1 MKYKIYNDS
10 ILRHDD
16 ERRKFKNLIEKQASR
31 LDHFSSGYPKEL
43 VLNLH
48 FNRAAKDSF
57 LITAVIRLKHRTL
70 IVKQS
75 GDDVESIVYTL
86 FDRLKLTLNKR
97 LHKQR
102 NEHSR
107 HAKNIRIRSF
117 SENLPELIELKNED
131 SDDLLKDILKL
142 LLNDIAKYTHRR
154 LKTAEMTSSVKRGMF
169 NTPELLDEIYLV
181 IYERLE
187 EIPSDEDE
195 ILVWLH
201 RIVDE
206 YLAEKFQELEFENE
220 HFDRIEN
227 ILEAEYQSLVEEYT
241 IDADYNIVA
250 VEELDEYEDPHPLYS
265 VNQLEYR
272 VDEID
277 LLDDLILKMNE
288 KDLHAMIEK
297 ELMKFPVLKR
307 TIMDLYLLEQM
318 AAEEIAN
325 IKGISVSEVE
335 AVINEVICQL
345 KKKLSFFSGISAS
358 GFA

>member
-10 ILRHDD
+10 ILKHDV
-16 ERRKFKNLIEKQASR
+16 EPRKFKSLLEKQVSR

-43 VLNLH
+43 VLNLY
-48 FNRAAKDSF
+48 FNRAAKDSY
-57 LITAVIRLKHRTL
+57 LITAVITLKHRTL

-75 GDDVESIVYTL
+75 GDKIDSIVYAL
-86 FDRLKLTLNKR
+86 FDRLKLTLNKQ

-131 SDDLLKDILKL
+131 SDDLLKGILRL

-154 LKTAEMTSSVKRGMF
+154 LKTAERTSSVKRGMF
-169 NTPELLDEIYLV
+169 KTPELLDEIYLIV
-181 IYERLE
+181 YERLE
-187 EIPSDEDE
+187 DIPVDEDE

-206 YLAEKFQELEFENE
+206 YLAGKFQELEYENE
-220 HFDRIEN
+220 HFDRIEDY
-227 ILEAEYQSLVEEYT
+227 LEAEYQSLEEEFT
-241 IDADYNIVA
+241 IDADYGIVS
-250 VEELDEYEDPHPLYS
+250 VEELDEYEDPNPLYS

-272 VDEID
+272 VDDDD
-277 LLDDLILKMNE
+277 LLDGLILKMNE
-288 KDLHAMIEK
+288 KDLHAFIEK
-297 ELMKFPVLKR
+297 ELMRLPVMKR

-318 AAEEIAN
+318 KAEEIAH
-325 IKGISVSEVE
+325 IKGISLSEVE
-335 AVINEVICQL
+335 TVIKEVLSHL
-345 KKKLSFFSGISAS
+345 KKKLLFLMQT
-358 GFA
+358 

>member
-10 ILRHDD
+10 VILKDD
-16 ERRKFKNLIEKQASR
+16 ERINFKNLIKKQASR
-31 LDHFSSGYPKEL
+31 LDHFSSAYPKEL

-48 FNRAAKDSF
+48 FSKAANNKY

-75 GDDVESIVYTL
+75 GENAESIVYAL
-86 FDRLKLTLNKR
+86 FDRLKLSLNKH
-97 LHKQR
+97 LHKER

-107 HAKNIRIRSF
+107 HAKNMRIRSF
-117 SENLPELIELKNED
+117 SENLPELIALKNED

-169 NTPELLDEIYLV
+169 KTPELLDEIYLI

-187 EIPSDEDE
+187 EIPTDEDE

-206 YLAEKFQELEFENE
+206 HLAEKFKELEFEKE

-227 ILEAEYQSLVEEYT
+227 ILESEYQSMEEEYT
-241 IDADYNIVA
+241 IDAGYDIIPM
-250 VEELDEYEDPHPLYS
+250 EELDEYESPHHLYS
-265 VNQLEYR
+265 VNHLEYN
-272 VDEID
+272 VDD
-277 LLDDLILKMNE
+277 HYLMDDIILKMNE
-288 KDLHAMIEK
+288 KELHAIIEK
-297 ELMKFPVLKR
+297 ELMKLPVLKR

-318 AAEEIAN
+318 TAKEIAN
-325 IKGISVSEVE
+325 IKSISVSEVE
-335 AVINEVICQL
+335 VLINEVITQL
-345 KKKLSFFSGISAS
+345 KKKLSSLV
-358 GFA
+358 